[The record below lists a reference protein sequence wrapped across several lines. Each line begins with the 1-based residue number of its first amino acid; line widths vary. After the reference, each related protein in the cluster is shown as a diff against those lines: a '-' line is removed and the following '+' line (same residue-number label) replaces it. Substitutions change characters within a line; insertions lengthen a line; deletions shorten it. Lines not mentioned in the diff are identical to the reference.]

1 MIRINNLKI
10 SVLIV
15 FVIISITSCDRYV
28 SYYDAITYK
37 NITDLFA
44 ETKVL
49 TNDCVNN
56 LANGSAYLNQLSH
69 LRLMS
74 AQALEYEKRKAIN
87 ENTVE
92 QLKSINKSILRLYNR
107 YGMNKFVNNKCTER
121 SSSDAPDYESGC
133 LRPAYCSS
141 KMEVMTE
148 KFNIALETEALKIQK
163 NK

>member
-1 MIRINNLKI
+1 MRRINNLKI
-10 SVLIV
+10 SALIII
-15 FVIISITSCDRYV
+15 VIISITSCERYV

-37 NITDLFA
+37 NLTDLFA
-44 ETKVL
+44 ETKLL
-49 TNDCVNN
+49 TTDCENN
-56 LANGSAYLNQLSH
+56 LAYGDTYLDQLSH

-74 AQALEYEKRKAIN
+74 AQALEYEQGKALN
-87 ENTVE
+87 ENTIE
-92 QLKSINKSILRLYNR
+92 QLKILNKSIIRLYDR
-107 YGMNKFVNNKCTER
+107 YGMNKFVNNNCIER